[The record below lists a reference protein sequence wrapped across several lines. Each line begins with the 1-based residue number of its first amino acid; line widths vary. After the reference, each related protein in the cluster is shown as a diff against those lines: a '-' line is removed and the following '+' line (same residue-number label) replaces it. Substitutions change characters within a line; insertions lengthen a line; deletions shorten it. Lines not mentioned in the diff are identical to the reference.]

1 MYLSANKPEFIKK
14 NKWIIDQKLTIS
26 IKTVLTFKNIIYIH
40 ACLYSK
46 KPGSIFDY
54 TLYTE
59 NNICTKEIIKM
70 IEEKYQKTGIELFYA
85 KEKIP
90 SIQIMV

>member
-1 MYLSANKPEFIKK
+1 M
-14 NKWIIDQKLTIS
+14 
-26 IKTVLTFKNIIYIH
+26 IYIH

-59 NNICTKEIIKM
+59 NNICTKEIIKL
-70 IEEKYQKTGIELFYA
+70 IEEKCQKTGIELFYA
-85 KEKIP
+85 K
-90 SIQIMV
+90 